1 MNNDSKLES
10 SQFVSSVEEGLPLK
24 SKFYLVLKRIFD
36 FIFALIAGVVFLVP
50 MLIIALLVHIDSPGP
65 IIYKQERL
73 GLNGKKFMIYKFR
86 SMNKDA
92 EENGPQWAY
101 KDDSRCTRVGRI
113 LRLTRLD
120 ELPQL
125 LNILKGDMSF
135 VGPRPERE
143 FFYELFETYIPNFRE
158 RLTVQPGLTG
168 WAQINGGYDL
178 CPEEKLKY
186 DLEYIEKRNILFDVA
201 CIIRTV
207 RLVFTHEGAR

>member
-1 MNNDSKLES
+1 MNNQSKLES
-10 SQFVSSVEEGLPLK
+10 SQFVPSMEGDPPLQ
-24 SKFYLVLKRIFD
+24 SKLYLVSKRIFD
-36 FIFALIAGVVFLVP
+36 FIFALIAGIVLLVP
-50 MLIIALLVHIDSPGP
+50 MIIIALLVRMDSPGP
-65 IIYKQERL
+65 SIYKQERL

-86 SMNKDA
+86 SMNKNA

-101 KDDSRCTRVGRI
+101 KNDLRCTRIGRI

-143 FFYELFETYIPNFRE
+143 CFYELFETYIPNFRK
-158 RLTVQPGLTG
+158 RSTVKPGLTG
-168 WAQINGGYDL
+168 WAQINGGYEL
-178 CPEEKLKY
+178 GPEEKLKY
-186 DLEYIEKRNILFDVA
+186 DLEYIEKRNILFDIA

>member
-10 SQFVSSVEEGLPLK
+10 SRITSSAERDSLMK
-24 SKFYLVLKRIFD
+24 SKYYLISKRIFD
-36 FIFALIAGVVFLVP
+36 FIFAFIAGIILLVP
-50 MLIIALLVHIDSPGP
+50 MLIIALLVRLDSPGP
-65 IIYKQERL
+65 CIFKQERL
-73 GLNGKKFMIYKFR
+73 GLHGKKFMIYKFR
-86 SMNKDA
+86 SMHKDA
-92 EENGPQWAY
+92 EENGPQWAI

-143 FFYELFETYIPNFRE
+143 CFYELFETYIPDFRK

-178 CPEEKLKY
+178 GPDEKLKY
-186 DLEYIEKRNILFDVA
+186 DLEYIEKRNTLFDIA
-201 CIIRTV
+201 CIIKTV